1 MVKLLNIRTYMKPL
15 DGIDLQILNILQDDN
30 FIAVKDI
37 AEKVGLSFTPTY
49 ERIKSLKQRGVILK
63 NVAIVDREAVGFGI
77 MAYCNIV
84 LKEQSQQN
92 LQEFEDKICSETQVL
107 EVISMSGTYDYMI
120 KVIAKDIND
129 YNSFMTKVVAN
140 IPNIGQYHS
149 AIVLSV
155 VKDETK
161 ITL

>member
-1 MVKLLNIRTYMKPL
+1 MKPL
-15 DGIDLQILNILQDDN
+15 DSIDNQILNILQEDAT
-30 FIAVKDI
+30 ISVKDI

-49 ERIKSLKQRGVILK
+49 ERIKSLKQRGIIRK
-63 NVAIVDREAVGFGI
+63 NVSIVDREAVGFSI

-84 LKEQSQQN
+84 LKEQSQRN
-92 LQEFEDKICSETQVL
+92 LQEFEKKIKAEPQVL
-107 EVISMSGTYDYMI
+107 EAVSMSGSYDYMI

-129 YNSFMTKVVAN
+129 YNRFMTDIVAN

-161 ITL
+161 VTL